1 MIGTKSK
8 SVRWTTLP
16 CRLGALIRIIEA
28 EKVYVL
34 ETSRTL
40 YDAELDYS
48 SNVEES
54 NFIFR

>member
-28 EKVYVL
+28 EVYVL

-48 SNVEES
+48 SNVE
-54 NFIFR
+54 RV